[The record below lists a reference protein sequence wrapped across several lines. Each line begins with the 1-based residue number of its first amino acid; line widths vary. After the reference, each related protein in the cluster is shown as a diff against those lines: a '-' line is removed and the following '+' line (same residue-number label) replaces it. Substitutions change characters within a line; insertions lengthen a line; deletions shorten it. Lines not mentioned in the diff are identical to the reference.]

1 MWFNRHPLNNSLV
14 VFVHGIFGD
23 SWSTWLGVPGII
35 QSMAEHDPW
44 VRSYDFYSFQY
55 DSTAFHQPPLIPFAV
70 DGLRQFLVRTGGAA
84 SDVRSTREAR
94 DPHCCRNPAMCPSRG
109 LDIQRG

>member
-14 VFVHGIFGD
+14 VFVHGFFGG
-23 SWSTWLGVPGII
+23 SWGTWLGVPGII

-55 DSTAFHQPPLIPFAV
+55 DSTAFHQPPLIPFAEPGSTLSV
-70 DGLRQFLVRTGGAA
+70 LDREFLC
-84 SDVRSTREAR
+84 E
-94 DPHCCRNPAMCPSRG
+94 RNVPSG
-109 LDIQRG
+109 VG